1 MSKNRTAVTMIVLA
15 ALVMLSPL
23 LLNQQAILGVDGY
36 FQYNRVY
43 EAAMQIKHNN
53 FSFIN
58 IYSFQQA
65 GRVVNSLYSPLMT
78 YLAGALLLLVGT
90 WFRFQVVS
98 AFLVLFISGFGMYRA
113 GRKLSLPRNL
123 AIALGIIF
131 LSSNALYGFVI
142 GITWRSIA
150 LGLLPL
156 FVGPII
162 ALYEGDWQLKSM
174 LQLGLYLALLAQVQ
188 ILATVIFIPFLIPFF
203 CHGLRQSGQRAN
215 GLLNLL
221 AGALFSL
228 ILSLNVILPILEVYG
243 GNKLIAP
250 TTMDLMDQV
259 SLVLQPAY
267 IGVDS
272 SSDIVI
278 TVIVYALIM
287 GLIVFWRR
295 LGAFTKH
302 LSIVSTTYVLVGTS
316 LFPWDTIQTWWP
328 YLQSFLQMP
337 RRISLVGT
345 PFLILATA
353 LVYYEAARNTENLK
367 LQKNL
372 TIASVFLGVL
382 SLSLCTQKVARNVH
396 YSFQEKTRLAEGLQT
411 SPSNVVSKLK
421 YMPQLQPDFHT
432 RNLGKLITQVDRATP
447 DYIPI
452 THKIVPD
459 DYGKVYK
466 AYSTNFSKQRHHF
479 HYQVVKNGV
488 KLSWTAKHATTK
500 SVPVVAY
507 RRTQLVLNGHTL
519 KSGEFKHKWIGNLS
533 LKQRRGHN
541 TLTVRYQKSHV
552 TALGSGL
559 TGAVWVIVVAV
570 VCAMRIPL
578 IKEM

>member
-1 MSKNRTAVTMIVLA
+1 MSKNCTAVTMIILA

-278 TVIVYALIM
+278 TIITYALIM
-287 GLIVFWRR
+287 GLIVFR
-295 LGAFTKH
+295 
-302 LSIVSTTYVLVGTS
+302 
-316 LFPWDTIQTWWP
+316 
-328 YLQSFLQMP
+328 
-337 RRISLVGT
+337 
-345 PFLILATA
+345 
-353 LVYYEAARNTENLK
+353 
-367 LQKNL
+367 
-372 TIASVFLGVL
+372 
-382 SLSLCTQKVARNVH
+382 
-396 YSFQEKTRLAEGLQT
+396 
-411 SPSNVVSKLK
+411 
-421 YMPQLQPDFHT
+421 
-432 RNLGKLITQVDRATP
+432 
-447 DYIPI
+447 
-452 THKIVPD
+452 
-459 DYGKVYK
+459 
-466 AYSTNFSKQRHHF
+466 
-479 HYQVVKNGV
+479 
-488 KLSWTAKHATTK
+488 
-500 SVPVVAY
+500 
-507 RRTQLVLNGHTL
+507 
-519 KSGEFKHKWIGNLS
+519 
-533 LKQRRGHN
+533 
-541 TLTVRYQKSHV
+541 
-552 TALGSGL
+552 
-559 TGAVWVIVVAV
+559 
-570 VCAMRIPL
+570 
-578 IKEM
+578 

>member
-15 ALVMLSPL
+15 TLVMLSPL
-23 LLNQQAILGVDGY
+23 LLNQHAILGVDGY

-58 IYSFQQA
+58 MYSFQQA

-90 WFRFQVVS
+90 WFRFQLVS

-113 GRKLSLPRNL
+113 GRKLSLSRNL

-162 ALYEGDWQLKSM
+162 ALYEGNWQLKSM
-174 LQLGLYLALLAQVQ
+174 LQLGLYMALLAQVQ
-188 ILATVIFIPFLIPFF
+188 ILATVIFIPFLVPFF
-203 CHGLRQSGQRAN
+203 YHGLRKSSQWLN

-221 AGALFSL
+221 AGALFAL
-228 ILSLNVILPILEVYG
+228 ILSLNVILPVLEVYR
-243 GNKLIAP
+243 GNTLIAP
-250 TTMDLMDQV
+250 TSMVLMDQV
-259 SLVLQPAY
+259 SHILQPIY
-267 IGVDS
+267 VGVDS
-272 SSDIVI
+272 SSDIVMTI
-278 TVIVYALIM
+278 IVYALIM
-287 GLIVFWRR
+287 GMIVFWRR
-295 LGAFTKH
+295 LEKFTKCFA
-302 LSIVSTTYVLVGTS
+302 IVSMTYILVGTS
-316 LFPWDTIQTWWP
+316 LVPWDTLQTWWP

-353 LVYYEAARNTENLK
+353 LVYYEAAQNAKDIK
-367 LQKNL
+367 LQKNIA
-372 TIASVFLGVL
+372 IASVFLGVL
-382 SLSLCTQKVARNVH
+382 SLSLCTQKVSQNVH
-396 YSFQEKTRLAEGLQT
+396 YGFKEDTSLVDGLQT
-411 SPSNVVSKLK
+411 TPNNVVSKLK
-421 YMPQLQPDFHT
+421 YMTQLQPAFHT
-432 RNLGKLITQVDRATP
+432 HNLGKLITQVDRATP

-452 THKIVPD
+452 THKIDPD

-507 RRTQLVLNGHTL
+507 RRTQLVLNGHAL
-519 KSGEFKHKWIGNLS
+519 KSGEFKHKWIGNIS
-533 LKQRRGHN
+533 VKQRRGRN

-559 TGAVWVIVVAV
+559 TGAVWVVVVAV
-570 VCAMRIPL
+570 ICAMRIPL